1 MFKNTIKESK
11 SYLRRIQ
18 KYIWISLAVFL
29 VAAFSG
35 YYFAQNF
42 PNETAAYFEEAKK
55 FFSSVNQESSWQTF
69 LSIFKNN
76 VDAMLIVVA
85 MGIFAGLFSLTF
97 LLTNGFLI
105 GMIAFIF
112 TSQSSWLVFA
122 SGILPHGVIEIP
134 CMLFSAAIGFRI
146 GKTATQKLFRKNVSL
161 TREVA
166 LGIKFAITAIVP
178 LLFLAAL
185 IEAYITPYFIALA
198 QLATGTA

>member
-1 MFKNTIKESK
+1 MLKKTIQESK
-11 SYLRRIQ
+11 SYLFQIQ
-18 KYIWISLAVFL
+18 KYVWISLAIFL

-35 YYFAQNF
+35 YYFAQHF
-42 PNETAAYFEEAKK
+42 PSETAAYFEEMKK
-55 FFSSVNQESSWQTF
+55 FFSSINQESPWQTF

-105 GMIAFIF
+105 GMVAFLF
-112 TSQSSWLVFA
+112 TSQSSWLVLA
-122 SGILPHGVIEIP
+122 SGILPHGIIEIP
-134 CMLFSAAIGFRI
+134 RMLFSAAIGFRI
-146 GKTATQKLFRKNVSL
+146 GKTAIQKLLRKNVSL

-166 LGIKFAITAIVP
+166 RGIKFAVTVIVP